1 MELLLQKKTV
11 FTLERITWNINK
23 LFSVFYLFSLYLA
36 HLSWGL
42 KFAFVRIFIF
52 FSGTV
57 GLISTKLDTEYT
69 YNKGFWYIYVRFLT
83 FSLEPLSLFQPNL
96 TQSTSILVKGRGIPK
111 LLVLNKMGK
120 IVCDIL
126 LKASWY
132 EEMKALS

>member
-23 LFSVFYLFSLYLA
+23 LFPVFYLFSLYLA

-83 FSLEPLSLFQPNL
+83 FSLEPLSLFQPNF

-111 LLVLNKMGK
+111 LLVLNKVGN
-120 IVCDIL
+120 IVCEIL